1 MTNNKAITGFT
12 IDAME
17 LLKMHRIRRTLNKK
31 TKSMDKT

>member
-17 LLKMHRIRRTLNKK
+17 LLKMTESEEH
-31 TKSMDKT
+31 